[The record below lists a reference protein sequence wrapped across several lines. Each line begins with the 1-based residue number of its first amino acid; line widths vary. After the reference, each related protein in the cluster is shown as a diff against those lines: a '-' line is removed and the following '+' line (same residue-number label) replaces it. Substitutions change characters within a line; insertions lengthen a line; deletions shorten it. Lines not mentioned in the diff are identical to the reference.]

1 MKESEGS
8 TDKTSDAR
16 EPDPMEV
23 VMGWWGFISEA
34 KHANA
39 IMAIATVL
47 IFLSGVCYTV
57 FSALQWGANKQ
68 SADAATKS
76 AEVAEQALVSVQR
89 AFITQ
94 RRVEITP
101 ITDAQS
107 KQITGVQIDL
117 GWENNGTT
125 PAKSLTQHISTRWDV
140 NPIPSDFTFPDEW
153 LPGAEHVPQPT
164 YMGPKGALG
173 GGIFFIPVSILKE
186 VQDGKRHV
194 YYWGWARYED
204 VFLNQHITELC
215 AELKSNGTQFD
226 LGEGFPFRLDGCSR
240 HNCIDEDCKTNQ

>member
-1 MKESEGS
+1 MLQTGPATPIGNQIRMQAIMSWWEFII
-8 TDKTSDAR
+8 
-16 EPDPMEV
+16 EP
-23 VMGWWGFISEA
+23 

-47 IFLSGVCYTV
+47 IFVSGVCYTV

-153 LPGAEHVPQPT
+153 LPGVEHVPQPT
-164 YMGPKGALG
+164 YMGPKGSLG
-173 GGIFFIPVSILKE
+173 GRRDSSFQSL
-186 VQDGKRHV
+186 
-194 YYWGWARYED
+194 YS
-204 VFLNQHITELC
+204 
-215 AELKSNGTQFD
+215 KS
-226 LGEGFPFRLDGCSR
+226 LGRETPRLLLGMGAL
-240 HNCIDEDCKTNQ
+240 